1 MNTRIIADSE
11 MLFNKNL
18 LFLILIIL
26 NILDFYSTAIL
37 INLVG
42 PEVEA
47 NPIVVWL
54 FTVTGTFW
62 TVFLVKGMLLALLG
76 YGINH
81 RNRGFLTD
89 NVIKPILVLLN
100 IGYIAVVMGNFHL
113 IYIMV

>member
-1 MNTRIIADSE
+1 MIY
-11 MLFNKNL
+11 NKNF

-37 INLVG
+37 INADGL
-42 PEVEA
+42 EVET

-54 FTVTGTFW
+54 STVTGTFW
-62 TVFLVKGMLLALLG
+62 VIFLVKGMFLALLG